1 MIIENLDFNQG
12 TSDILQYIPQVPDQQ
27 TQQQENNNEMPQPV
41 FGLPQELQPSYQSR
55 TLENPPELFKA
66 EIKTPVIQNDPS
78 MEFSTPISDVISSAD
93 FASAAPLSG
102 PYKDPQTQR
111 VTGLSLDN
119 ASVGPKPSSGSA
131 KNPFGL
137 NDEQLYA
144 AIAGVS
150 AVIAFSKPVQNKLS
164 TLVPQFLSSSGDV
177 TTVGLAI
184 TAFVAAVFFYILN
197 KMMKQKS

>member
-1 MIIENLDFNQG
+1 MIIENLDFG
-12 TSDILQYIPQVPDQQ
+12 SGSSDIMQYIPQVSEQP
-27 TQQQENNNEMPQPV
+27 ENNTTEMPQST
-41 FGLPQELQPSYQSR
+41 FGLPYELQPSYQSR

-66 EIKTPVIQNDPS
+66 EIKPPLIQNDPS
-78 MEFSTPISDVISSAD
+78 MEFSTPISDVIPSAD
-93 FASAAPLSG
+93 FAAAPLSG

-119 ASVGPKPSSGSA
+119 ASGPKPSSGSS

>member
-12 TSDILQYIPQVPDQQ
+12 SSDILQYIPQVPDQQ
-27 TQQQENNNEMPQPV
+27 QPENNNNEMPQSM
-41 FGLPQELQPSYQSR
+41 FGLPSELQPSYQSR
-55 TLENPPELFKA
+55 TLENPPELFKV
-66 EIKTPVIQNDPS
+66 EIKPPLIQNDPS
-78 MEFSTPISDVISSAD
+78 MEFSTAISDVIPSAE
-93 FASAAPLSG
+93 FAAAPLSG

-119 ASVGPKPSSGSA
+119 ASIGPKPSSGSS

-144 AIAGVS
+144 TFAGIS
-150 AVIAFSKPVQNKLS
+150 AVLAFSKPVQNKLS

-184 TAFVAAVFFYILN
+184 TAFIAAVFFYILN
-197 KMMKQKS
+197 KMVKQKS